1 MTRCEVRRATLGPVK
16 PVLLFLLWLGGSATA
31 VTVAWQ
37 GVGIVDDQVISPA
50 PAAVFGAADSTP
62 PTEATSG
69 PGTDAATPTAAA
81 ASSDDP
87 DVETPIETPTA
98 GQVGSDG
105 AEGSVSPAGGES
117 VASIPPGP
125 APQPSSTPRPV
136 ATPPPVPAATA
147 PSQAPTRPDPTSTA
161 RPQRPTPRPQP
172 TATARP
178 PRPTSTPA
186 PQPTAT
192 PTATPVPQAPAQ
204 VLTFD
209 LVGGTTSI
217 SFSAQGVE
225 VLWATPRPGF
235 TVRIDGG
242 SRVRVEFRS
251 DEHDSRIDAWW
262 DGGPQTSV
270 REED

>member
-1 MTRCEVRRATLGPVK
+1 VK
-16 PVLLFLLWLGGSATA
+16 PILLFLLWLGGSATA

-62 PTEATSG
+62 PTEATSAA
-69 PGTDAATPTAAA
+69 GTDAATATAAA
-81 ASSDDP
+81 TPSDDP
-87 DVETPIETPTA
+87 VVETPTV

-105 AEGSVSPAGGES
+105 AEGSVSPAGGDS
-117 VASIPPGP
+117 TTSIPSGP
-125 APQPSSTPRPV
+125 APQATSTPRPA
-136 ATPPPVPAATA
+136 ATPPPAPAATA
-147 PSQAPTRPDPTSTA
+147 PSQAPTRPDPTPTA
-161 RPQRPTPRPQP
+161 RPQRPTPLPQP
-172 TATARP
+172 TATPRP
-178 PRPTSTPA
+178 PRPTPTPA

-192 PTATPVPQAPAQ
+192 PAATATPVPQAPAQ

-242 SRVRVEFRS
+242 SSVRVEFRS

-270 REED
+270 REDD

>member
-1 MTRCEVRRATLGPVK
+1 VK
-16 PVLLFLLWLGGSATA
+16 PILLFLLWLGGSATA

-50 PAAVFGAADSTP
+50 PAAIARAADAP
-62 PTEATSG
+62 AEP
-69 PGTDAATPTAAA
+69 AATPTAGLVLSAPTVTSALSEDSDGESLPAGADDGGAA
-81 ASSDDP
+81 EGDARSDDADAGGSNPSSDD
-87 DVETPIETPTA
+87 DSTTSVPT
-98 GQVGSDG
+98 
-105 AEGSVSPAGGES
+105 
-117 VASIPPGP
+117 GP
-125 APQPSSTPRPV
+125 APQATSTPRP
-136 ATPPPVPAATA
+136 AATTPPAPVATA
-147 PSQAPTRPDPTSTA
+147 PAQAPTRPDPAPTA

-172 TATARP
+172 TATPRP
-178 PRPTSTPA
+178 PRPTATPA
-186 PQPTAT
+186 PQP
-192 PTATPVPQAPAQ
+192 TPVPQAPAQ

-242 SRVRVEFRS
+242 STARVEFRS

-270 REED
+270 REDD